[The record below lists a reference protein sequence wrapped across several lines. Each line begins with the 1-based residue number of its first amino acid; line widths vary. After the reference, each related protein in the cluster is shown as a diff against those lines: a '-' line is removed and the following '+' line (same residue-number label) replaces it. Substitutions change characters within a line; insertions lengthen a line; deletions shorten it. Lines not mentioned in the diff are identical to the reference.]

1 MFLRSFTGSASWL
14 KLTVAAVSGKINF
27 TSALFPIWKFCWIDR
42 GWLESWQRPTG
53 EMDISVDTTP
63 KRDERDAFVGSNQMK
78 DTFVSWKDIFVGSQW
93 KSWTLTRTNAPPSF
107 CLHSFFSSKV
117 SSDEDEDCPTDQK
130 IKGRWQWTW
139 GWSRRRSVSANLGA
153 VDASRPWITQLYLHS
168 VLCYVEQW
176 TDANVCAMEIFV
188 WKSVNLNW
196 WPGVCEVA
204 REREGQSEP
213 KIHSIS
219 DRSRAQRKSASP
231 IHIEWVD
238 IVSLPKVTGL
248 IVSDWYDGDHVYAR

>member
-1 MFLRSFTGSASWL
+1 MLGFILDSRKHYWGSIQRRHCIQPRQLFLFVYNIRAAQIKVSLGSFTGSASWL

-107 CLHSFFSSKV
+107 CLHSFFSSKF
-117 SSDEDEDCPTDQK
+117 PRTKMK
-130 IKGRWQWTW
+130 IVR
-139 GWSRRRSVSANLGA
+139 
-153 VDASRPWITQLYLHS
+153 
-168 VLCYVEQW
+168 
-176 TDANVCAMEIFV
+176 
-188 WKSVNLNW
+188 
-196 WPGVCEVA
+196 
-204 REREGQSEP
+204 
-213 KIHSIS
+213 
-219 DRSRAQRKSASP
+219 
-231 IHIEWVD
+231 
-238 IVSLPKVTGL
+238 L
-248 IVSDWYDGDHVYAR
+248 IKR